1 METNRI
7 ASYTLL
13 REIGSGGM
21 STVYLAENNIGD
33 QFALKTLNLDL
44 IQQESIRNRFLN
56 EMD

>member
-1 METNRI
+1 
-7 ASYTLL
+7 
-13 REIGSGGM
+13 M